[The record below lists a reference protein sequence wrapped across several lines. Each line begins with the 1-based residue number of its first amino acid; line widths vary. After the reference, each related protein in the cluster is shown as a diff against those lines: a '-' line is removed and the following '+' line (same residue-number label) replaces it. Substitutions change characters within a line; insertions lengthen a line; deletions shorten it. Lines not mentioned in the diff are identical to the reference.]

1 MRGPREAAVREVDAL
16 GGDGGQ
22 PCHSEKYQC
31 DFLDVFHVDVS
42 LSASCRRRRVY
53 HNSRPNEALKMQ
65 IFREVYA
72 NVYFKAVFLANVYF
86 TYTPEWQSTSPRNEC
101 TMGESPYGHGNTD
114 RLWNADSDHT
124 QRLSGR
130 KKLVCNCDEMVS
142 HGPPVVVRSPR

>member
-53 HNSRPNEALKMQ
+53 HNSRPNEALKTQ

-72 NVYFKAVFLANVYF
+72 YTSGPLFSQ
-86 TYTPEWQSTSPRNEC
+86 TYTSHILAVSLAASVPCSAQRYRNQKRAQI
-101 TMGESPYGHGNTD
+101 PKLKD
-114 RLWNADSDHT
+114 V
-124 QRLSGR
+124 QRLRGNVAVNVVPQPGVELSET
-130 KKLVCNCDEMVS
+130 L
-142 HGPPVVVRSPR
+142 PP